1 MLIEPGYDH
10 KNTYRSGEEKN
21 EEADRM
27 QVVLAMYEVSKVRTH
42 AKCGA
47 EGYKCLSRE
56 HLYAT

>member
-1 MLIEPGYDH
+1 
-10 KNTYRSGEEKN
+10 
-21 EEADRM
+21 M

-56 HLYAT
+56 HLYATQVIND